1 MILLSRSLDFIAA
14 TILEVTVVYVD
25 VEFADVVAPDARF
38 WAFVLVTMHLL
49 WRGVH
54 LVTYF
59 APMKAVNSHKPWR
72 NFGLTPFRE
81 SVFSQFCYRKDG

>member
-1 MILLSRSLDFIAA
+1 MVQLTRCLDLLAA

-38 WAFVLVTMHLL
+38 WVFVLVTMHLL
-49 WRGVH
+49 WRG
-54 LVTYF
+54 LQL
-59 APMKAVNSHKPWR
+59 AVYLKPVAALPSRKLWR